1 MERCL
6 TSWTQYSVTY
16 SLSYSFTNRKFLSF
30 PMAAEN
36 EMCMLNCAIVGASG
50 SAFTVIIEKW
60 KTVALLKQAI
70 KAENEDLQ
78 GPARNLQLFLTKRN
92 GVWLSSSTEHVKKLK
107 EGMMTSLLE
116 ELTEKDQ
123 ELQGEDPID
132 ELLENANTPKSK
144 EIHVLV
150 VVPYQEQHVQTKDVN
165 EAAQTREYIN
175 RLLRAAQQLEQKV
188 VCLPHKSS
196 KSLSSAALGEQEQ
209 KKLEVL
215 KQIIVFAPVEGEE
228 AFWSKETQI
237 KADAITN
244 EADFDAFI
252 TPFFSSI
259 LESCGLVYVNSER
272 YQWLSQGFKLYKNKH
287 LKPDGFAT
295 HPGMY
300 RVKPKPQDYVHCPD
314 GFRFGV
320 AEEELFDC
328 LILFESKLSISNA
341 AFGQVVKYLQN
352 LCPEETAYAILFD
365 RQSFWLIS
373 SYKGYVYRV
382 QKAKWVDKGSK
393 SLFQNFICENT
404 SPWVAYL
411 TNACEALHVNVVEGD
426 AFLGRGAYGRV
437 FKVTGQGGKIF
448 ALKIVTDVRRLRRER
463 QALLM
468 AERTGLTIKPIGEV
482 IETMESGALLLCPV
496 GKPLPRPTTREKVR
510 SLFYMLWQ
518 LHANNL
524 AHGDPH
530 VPNVIFTEE
539 KTLWIDLVGT
549 DIATPYSKRRDAEI
563 LTRSILR
570 LPHKNSLSLAL
581 VQSLNSYFQCAT
593 QENLDR
599 LAEEVASAAGFSD

>member
-1 MERCL
+1 MVKL
-6 TSWTQYSVTY
+6 
-16 SLSYSFTNRKFLSF
+16 F
-30 PMAAEN
+30 
-36 EMCMLNCAIVGASG
+36 CAIVGVRG
-50 SAFTVIIEKW
+50 SAFSVEID
-60 KTVALLKQAI
+60 VAESVDDLKKAI
-70 KAENEDLQ
+70 KAEKANALMNFDAHQ
-78 GPARNLQLFLTKRN
+78 LQLFLTKRN

-150 VVPYQEQHVQTKDVN
+150 VVPYQEQHVQAKDVS
-165 EAAQTREYIN
+165 EAAQMREARN
-175 RLLRAAQQLEQKV
+175 CLLRTAQQLEQAMA
-188 VCLPHKSS
+188 CLPHKSS
-196 KSLSSAALGEQEQ
+196 NSLSNAALGEQEQ
-209 KKLEVL
+209 IKLEVT
-215 KQIIVFAPVEGEE
+215 KQVIKFTPVEDEE
-228 AFWSKETQI
+228 AFWSKETQF

-244 EADFDAFI
+244 EADFHAFI
-252 TPFFSSI
+252 TPFLSSM

-287 LKPDGFAT
+287 LQPDGFAT

-300 RVKPKPQDYVHCPD
+300 RVKPKPQDYVHRPD

-328 LILFESKLSISNA
+328 LILFESKLSIFNA
-341 AFGQVVKYLQN
+341 WFGQVVQYLQN
-352 LCPEETAYAILFD
+352 LCPEASAYAILFD

-382 QKAKWVDKGSK
+382 QKAKWVDMGSK

-411 TNACEALHVNVVEGD
+411 TNACEALHVNVLEGD

-437 FKVTGQGGKIF
+437 FKVTGQDGKIF
-448 ALKIVTDVRRLRRER
+448 ALKIVTDVERLYRER
-463 QALLM
+463 RALLM
-468 AERTGLTIKPIGEV
+468 AEHTGLTIKPIGDV
-482 IETMESGALLLCPV
+482 TETMESGALLLCPV

-524 AHGDPH
+524 AHGDPR
-530 VPNVIFTEE
+530 VPNVILTEE
-539 KTLWIDLVGT
+539 KTLWIDLVIA
-549 DIATPYSKRRDAEI
+549 DNATPYLKRRDAEI
-563 LTRSILR
+563 LTRSIMR
-570 LPHKNSLSLAL
+570 LFYENSLSLAL

-593 QENLDR
+593 QENLYH
-599 LAEEVASAAGFSD
+599 LAEEVASAASFSD

>member
-1 MERCL
+1 MVKL
-6 TSWTQYSVTY
+6 
-16 SLSYSFTNRKFLSF
+16 F
-30 PMAAEN
+30 
-36 EMCMLNCAIVGASG
+36 CAIVGVKG
-50 SAFTVIIEKW
+50 SAFSVEIDVTQSVGD
-60 KTVALLKQAI
+60 LKKVI
-70 KAENEDLQ
+70 KAKNEDLQ
-78 GPARNLQLFLTKRN
+78 GPARNLQLFLAKGTDDKWLKDDDVAAQLLYTGKTHSN
-92 GVWLSSSTEHVKKLK
+92 IQQMIGVKQVMATRTLQRWLFDDNKMSQPLPE
-107 EGMMTSLLE
+107 
-116 ELTEKDQ
+116 Q
-123 ELQGEDPID
+123 
-132 ELLENANTPKSK
+132 
-144 EIHVLV
+144 IHVLV
-150 VVPYQEQHVQTKDVN
+150 VVPFQHVQAQDVD
-165 EAAQTREYIN
+165 EAVRMREDIN
-175 RLLRAAQQLEQKV
+175 RLLRAAQQLEQAV
-188 VCLPHKSS
+188 ASLPHKSS
-196 KSLSSAALGEQEQ
+196 KSLSNAALGAQEQ
-209 KKLEVL
+209 IKLEVK
-215 KQIIVFAPVEGEE
+215 KQVIDFAPVEDEE

-237 KADAITN
+237 KADVITN
-244 EADFDAFI
+244 EADLDAFI

-272 YQWLSQGFKLYKNKH
+272 YQWFSQGFKLYKSKH

-300 RVKPKPQDYVHCPD
+300 RVKPEPQDRVHCPD

-328 LILFESKLSISNA
+328 LILFESKLSIYNA

-373 SYKGYVYRV
+373 SYKADVYRV

-393 SLFQNFICENT
+393 SLFQNFIC
-404 SPWVAYL
+404 
-411 TNACEALHVNVVEGD
+411 D

-437 FKVTGQGGKIF
+437 FKVTGQDGKIF
-448 ALKIVTDVRRLRRER
+448 ALKIATDVERLYRER
-463 QALLM
+463 RALLM
-468 AERTGLTIKPIGEV
+468 AEHTGLTIKPIGDV
-482 IETMESGALLLCPV
+482 TATMESGALLLCPV

-524 AHGDPH
+524 AHGDPR
-530 VPNVIFTEE
+530 VPNVILTEE
-539 KTLWIDLVGT
+539 KTLWIDLVIG
-549 DIATPYSKRRDAEI
+549 DNATPYLKRRDAEI

-570 LPHKNSLSLAL
+570 LPYENSLSLAL
-581 VQSLNSYFQCAT
+581 VQSLNSYYQCAT

>member
-1 MERCL
+1 MI
-6 TSWTQYSVTY
+6 SV
-16 SLSYSFTNRKFLSF
+16 KQV
-30 PMAAEN
+30 MA
-36 EMCMLNCAIVGASG
+36 
-50 SAFTVIIEKW
+50 TR
-60 KTVALLKQAI
+60 T
-70 KAENEDLQ
+70 LQ
-78 GPARNLQLFLTKRN
+78 RWLFDDNKMSQPLPEQT
-92 GVWLSSSTEHVKKLK
+92 
-107 EGMMTSLLE
+107 
-116 ELTEKDQ
+116 
-123 ELQGEDPID
+123 
-132 ELLENANTPKSK
+132 
-144 EIHVLV
+144 HVLV
-150 VVPYQEQHVQTKDVN
+150 VVPYQEQHVRAQDVN
-165 EAAQTREYIN
+165 EAAQTREAIN
-175 RLLRAAQQLEQKV
+175 CLLRTAQQLEQAMAS
-188 VCLPHKSS
+188 LPHKSS
-196 KSLSSAALGEQEQ
+196 KSLSNAALGEQERI
-209 KKLEVL
+209 KLKVT
-215 KQIIVFAPVEGEE
+215 KQVIEFAPVEGEE

-244 EADFDAFI
+244 EADFDAFV

-328 LILFESKLSISNA
+328 LILFESKLSISDA
-341 AFGQVVKYLQN
+341 AFGQVVQYLQN
-352 LCPEETAYAILFD
+352 LCPEASAYAILFD

-382 QKAKWVDKGSK
+382 QKAKWVDMGSK

-437 FKVTGQGGKIF
+437 FKVTGQDGKIF

-524 AHGDPH
+524 AHGDPR
-530 VPNVIFTEE
+530 VPNVILIEE
-539 KTLWIDLVGT
+539 KTLWIDLVEAE
-549 DIATPYSKRRDAEI
+549 IATPFSKRRDAEI

-570 LPHKNSLSLAL
+570 LPYENSLSLAL
-581 VQSLNSYFQCAT
+581 VQSLTSYFQCAT
-593 QENLDR
+593 QENLYH
-599 LAEEVASAAGFSD
+599 LAEEVASAAGFSDQETL

>member
-1 MERCL
+1 MVKL
-6 TSWTQYSVTY
+6 
-16 SLSYSFTNRKFLSF
+16 F
-30 PMAAEN
+30 
-36 EMCMLNCAIVGASG
+36 CAIVGVKG
-50 SAFTVIIEKW
+50 SAFSVEIDVTQSVGDLKKVIKS
-60 KTVALLKQAI
+60 KKANALKNFDADQ
-70 KAENEDLQ
+70 
-78 GPARNLQLFLTKRN
+78 LQLFLAKGTDDK
-92 GVWLSSSTEHVKKLK
+92 WLKDDDAAAQLLYGGEIHPNIQQMISVKQV
-107 EGMMTSLLE
+107 MATR
-116 ELTEKDQ
+116 T
-123 ELQGEDPID
+123 LQRWLFDDNKMSQPLPEQ
-132 ELLENANTPKSK
+132 
-144 EIHVLV
+144 IHVLV
-150 VVPYQEQHVQTKDVN
+150 VVPYQEQHVQAQNVN
-165 EAAQTREYIN
+165 EAAQMREIIN
-175 RLLRAAQQLEQKV
+175 CLLRTAQQLEQMMAS
-188 VCLPHKSS
+188 LPHKSS
-196 KSLSSAALGEQEQ
+196 KSLSNAALGEQERI
-209 KKLEVL
+209 KLKVT
-215 KQIIVFAPVEGEE
+215 KQVFEFAPVEGEE

-237 KADAITN
+237 KADVITN

-252 TPFFSSI
+252 IPFFSSI

-272 YQWLSQGFKLYKNKH
+272 YQWFSQGFKLYKNKH

-300 RVKPKPQDYVHCPD
+300 RVKPEPQDRVHRPD

-328 LILFESKLSISNA
+328 LILFESKLSLSDA

-352 LCPEETAYAILFD
+352 LCPEASAYAILFD

-382 QKAKWVDKGSK
+382 QKAKWITRGSK

-437 FKVTGQGGKIF
+437 FKVTGQDGKIF
-448 ALKIVTDVRRLRRER
+448 ALKIATDVERLYRER
-463 QALLM
+463 RALLM
-468 AERTGLTIKPIGEV
+468 AEHTGLTIKPIGDV
-482 IETMESGALLLCPV
+482 TATMESGALLLCPV
-496 GKPLPRPTTREKVR
+496 GKPLPRPTTGMEVR
-510 SLFYMLWQ
+510 NLFYMLWQ

-524 AHGDPH
+524 AHGDPR
-530 VPNVIFTEE
+530 VSNVILTEE
-539 KTLWIDLVGT
+539 KTLWIDLVIG
-549 DIATPYSKRRDAEI
+549 DNATPYLKRRDAEI

-570 LPHKNSLSLAL
+570 LPYENSLSLAL